1 MKKLLPKIVQKF
13 STYTRV
19 YTVPIC
25 YDRNIIARNI
35 HLAFAH
41 ENCFETKI
49 GQINKNQQIRMM
61 DEFCSKTHEKWKME
75 ATITIKSCFNV
86 QK

>member
-1 MKKLLPKIVQKF
+1 
-13 STYTRV
+13 
-19 YTVPIC
+19 VPIC

-86 QK
+86 QKWKFLDPHIPPFLLQISGL